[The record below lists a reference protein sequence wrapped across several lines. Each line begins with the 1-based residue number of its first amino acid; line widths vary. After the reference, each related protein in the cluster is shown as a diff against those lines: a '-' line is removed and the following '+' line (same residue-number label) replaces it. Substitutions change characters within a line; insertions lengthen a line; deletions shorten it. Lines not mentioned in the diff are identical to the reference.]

1 MFAEAERFL
10 GSTFLSTC
18 LGAHDL
24 ERATPILSLRKGV
37 STDQVI
43 FSIILEQFSPRKWKF
58 RSLYVGIYSTI
69 VISKHQKYYFLGLPF
84 LMTEF

>member
-10 GSTFLSTC
+10 GTTFLSTC

-24 ERATPILSLRKGV
+24 ERATPTLSLCNSV
-37 STDQVI
+37 LSDQVI
-43 FSIILEQFSPRKWKF
+43 FSIIQEQFFTRKWKCRF
-58 RSLYVGIYSTI
+58 LCQGIYITI
-69 VISKHQKYYFLGLPF
+69 IISKNQKYHFLGLPS